1 VRRWL
6 AFIAACMVLCGG
18 GAFAAPRMMVG
29 KPAPDFTG
37 ASPFGPAVSV
47 AQFRG
52 KVPLILTFWSIYCK
66 TCVEEM
72 AGLQKLYGKYGPEK
86 VAVVAVNEDA
96 DVGVERVKAF
106 LDRSAESPGGKITY
120 PVLFDGKGEVFKAYG
135 VLHLPT
141 LFFVDTD
148 GVVRET
154 IEGFEPGKETAVM
167 SAIEKLLGAVGPEA
181 IQEVTA
187 EAVFDLT
194 VEVPLCGTYRNGKW
208 YRPLDLDE
216 TRQDVLARARTEGE
230 EHLRKEA
237 VRSALLQLGVTF
249 PAGERPMTCEAGY
262 GIELRSIHRKTD
274 ALDRFVSRLNLPR
287 VLEVEAQETVE
298 HERELTLY
306 RRIKVLLPALR
317 EQLTRSGYSIA
328 PGEIRIRF
336 ARATHFEERTFL
348 LAVEGQY
355 PYLSSL
361 RRLPPDVR
369 GRAEY
374 LLTSHVSPARAAE
387 ELQRLD
393 VGARKISVELLPGGI
408 LEVSMWR

>member
-1 VRRWL
+1 VRRMAAVL
-6 AFIAACMVLCGG
+6 SACMILSGG
-18 GAFAAPRMMVG
+18 AAFAAPKLMVG

-37 ASPFGPAVSV
+37 AKPFGPAVSV
-47 AQFRG
+47 AQFKG

-72 AGLQKLYGKYGPEK
+72 GGLQKLYERYGPEK

-106 LDRSAESPGGKITY
+106 LDRQAESPGGKISY
-120 PVLFDGKGEVFKAYG
+120 PVLFDGKGDVFKAYG

-148 GVVRET
+148 GIVRET
-154 IEGFEPGKETAVM
+154 IEGFEQGKETAVM

-181 IQEVTA
+181 LQDVAAEVS
-187 EAVFDLT
+187 FDLD
-194 VEVPLCGTYRNGKW
+194 VDVPLCGTYRDGKW

-216 TRQDVLARARTEGE
+216 TRQDVLARARAEGE
-230 EHLRKEA
+230 AHLRKEA
-237 VRSALLQLGVTF
+237 VRLALVQLGVGF
-249 PAGERPMTCEAGY
+249 RSEEQALTCGVVY
-262 GIELRSIHRKTD
+262 GLELRSVWRKKD
-274 ALDRFVSRLNLPR
+274 ALDRFLDQLNLPR
-287 VLEVEAQETVE
+287 VLEVEGQETVE
-298 HERELTLY
+298 RERELALY
-306 RRIKVLLPALR
+306 RRIKVFLPALR
-317 EQLTRSGYSIA
+317 EQLTRNGYSTDLSDL
-328 PGEIRIRF
+328 RIRF
-336 ARATHFEERTFL
+336 ARANHFEERAFI

-355 PYLSSL
+355 PFLSSI

-374 LLTSHVSPARAAE
+374 ILSSHASPARVAE
-387 ELQRLD
+387 ELRRLD
-393 VGARKISVELLPGGI
+393 VGARKVSVELLPGGI